1 MPGVAE
7 VVAGAVTGLMAGDE
21 LPDELQAPVG
31 YDGPWLWLVVGGL
44 VLVAVY
50 YAAVWWLT
58 RTGRS
63 FGGGGIRRR
72 DVPDARREHLLR
84 LDRVEQEVAAGTL
97 PVRVGHQRIS
107 ETVRSYVGTVSSLPA
122 PTMALA
128 DLRAHA
134 PRELVEAVELMYP
147 PEFAPADVG
156 QATKRFAEAL
166 HRARRLVL
174 RWS

>member
-7 VVAGAVTGLMAGDE
+7 AVSGVATGVVAEGE
-21 LPDELQAPVG
+21 LPDELQAPVS
-31 YDGPWLWLVVGGL
+31 YDGPWLWLVVAGL

-50 YAAVWWLT
+50 YVAVWWLT

-72 DVPDARREHLLR
+72 DVPDARRDHLAQ
-84 LDRVEQEVAAGTL
+84 LDRVEQEVAAGAL
-97 PVRVGHQRIS
+97 PVRVAHQRIS

-134 PRELVEAVELMYP
+134 PRELVDAVELMYP

-156 QATKRFAEAL
+156 QATERFAEVL
-166 HRARRLVL
+166 HRARRLIL